1 MDGLPTDGIRM
12 IKGSAHLCGHDVP
25 VDLARRLPG
34 ETVISYCGGGDDVG
48 PQYHAPH
55 ALSGP
60 RTRSAEAMR
69 PANNTGLEVTFVDN
83 EGDAF
88 C

>member
-1 MDGLPTDGIRM
+1 MDGLPADGIRV
-12 IKGSAHLCGHDVP
+12 IKGRLTCGHDVP

-34 ETVISYCGGGDDVG
+34 ETVIITEEEATRSD
-48 PQYHAPH
+48 
-55 ALSGP
+55 LSIMRRMPCQGP
-60 RTRSAEAMR
+60 RTRSAEAMS
-69 PANNTGLEVTFVDN
+69 PAGNTGLEVTFVDN